1 MEFFLL
7 LITLQLFINL
17 FFISRSQS
25 NLKQDKLLKLYVFI
39 AGISVFSKFLLLVNE
54 SSPNLLGTLSSTFAF
69 VALSHLYIRCVVR
82 KQTISNSTL
91 FFHMMPFLFSIVL
104 FLSEMIIVLFIS
116 DLKDH
121 DVVAQMSRTAL
132 IARCVLPAVYLMA
145 DIYYILKSPDRK
157 CYFSFKT
164 DNILVGIF
172 MINKLVILIV
182 IVGSLY
188 HLNALSFLAFLLN
201 VIISSIIMYYK
212 VFVPYQDKISEQQQL
227 LKELIF
233 TRESKEAKV
242 KYSKVEYDD
251 KKLMAFVST
260 IESYLENGKPYLDMD
275 LSFDELS
282 EATQINKHDLSYV
295 LNQHLN
301 TNFYQLVNLKR
312 IDHFLEHIQ
321 EIETEGKSILALAFE
336 SGFSSKSTFNKY
348 FRMHTGMSPSEYL
361 KNKADIA
368 VEIS

>member
-17 FFISRSQS
+17 FFISRSES
-25 NLKQDKLLKLYVFI
+25 KLKQDKLLRLYVLI

-69 VALSHLYIRCVVR
+69 VALTHLYIRCVVR
-82 KQTISNSTL
+82 KQTIHNRTL
-91 FFHMMPFLFSIVL
+91 FLHLIPFLFSIIL
-104 FLSEMIIVLFIS
+104 FLSEMVIILFIS
-116 DLKDH
+116 DMKGHKVIVQLS
-121 DVVAQMSRTAL
+121 QIAL
-132 IARCVLPAVYLMA
+132 IARCVLPALYLMA
-145 DIYYILKSPDRK
+145 DLYYILGSADRK
-157 CYFSFKT
+157 SYFSFKT

-172 MINKLVILIV
+172 MINKLVLLVV

-188 HLNALSFLAFLLN
+188 HINTLSFLAFLLN
-201 VIISSIIMYYK
+201 VVISSIIMYYK
-212 VFVPYQDKISEQQQL
+212 VFVPYQDKISEQQRL

-233 TRESKEAKV
+233 TRETKEVKA

-251 KKLMAFVST
+251 EKLISFVNI

-275 LSFDELS
+275 LSFDQLS
-282 EATQINKHDLSYV
+282 EETQINKHDLSYV

-301 TNFYQLVNLKR
+301 TNFYQLINFKR
-312 IDHFLEHIQ
+312 IEYFLAHIQ
-321 EIETEGKSILALAFE
+321 AIETEGKSILGLAFE

-348 FRMHTGMSPSEYL
+348 FRLHTNMSPSEYL
-361 KNKADIA
+361 KSKENMM